1 MRLRTGPGCIF
12 IALLF
17 LVIAVFPAPS
27 FPQAATGTLRGQVT
41 DPSGSAVPG
50 ASVLVTPAG
59 GQLITVTTNR
69 GGIYEIKNLAPGN
82 YDVQVLAKGFAI
94 FESKAVTVTANQIQK
109 LDVPLSIEQQK
120 QKVVVEGEAANVD
133 VNPENNVGAI
143 VLKQDDLKALSDDP
157 NELQND
163 LEALAGPSAGPNGGQ
178 IYIDGFTAGQLPPK
192 SAIREIRIN
201 QNPFSSEYDKL
212 GYGRIEIFT
221 KPGTDQWHGS
231 AQLQGNDS
239 SFNSKNPFASG
250 TEPGYYSTLFNGNIG
265 GPISK
270 KASLFISGQYRDVND
285 VAVINAQVLDSN
297 FQPTPF
303 SASVAQPRT
312 RINFGPRVDYQ
323 LSKNNTLSVRYQ
335 YFRDNQDNNGLSGFA
350 LPSQAYN
357 VLTTEHTL
365 QVSDTQVFGTTIV
378 NDTHFQ
384 YIRDGEN
391 QIASSALPTVVVRS
405 SFTGGGN
412 NQQNVNDVA
421 NHYELQNYTQW
432 VHGTHTV
439 KFGVRLRQTIDT
451 NNATSAFNGNYTFS
465 SLIAYQTTE
474 QGLAAGLPFS
484 QIQAMGGGAIQLT
497 LNNGVPQTY
506 VSVFDSGWYIQ
517 DDWRARPNLTLS
529 GGLRL
534 EQQTGIANH
543 LDWEPRVAIAWGIG
557 SAKAVPK
564 TVLRIGTGLFYDRF
578 TENLILQAN
587 RLNGINQEKFVVT
600 SPCFFDPNSRSLDQR
615 DQSDVPG
622 VHRLADHLQHLA
634 APPLPR
640 HYRNRRHARAATQQ
654 VGQRL
659 GFLFEFARLRS
670 IAFEQYQ
677 YSAPRHFPA
686 NPVYPL
692 GTPGNVYQFQSGA
705 IYRQNE
711 LISQVNYRFRTR
723 ISLRGYYALNYAN
736 SNTAGA
742 TSFPSNPFNLQ
753 EDYGR
758 AEFDVRHRVFLG
770 GSINLPRNISL
781 FPFFLANSGVP
792 YSVTI
797 SRDLIGSSQFNQR
810 PAFATAQSN
819 PANVVNTQFGAFDT
833 LPQAGEPLV
842 PINSL
847 TGPPHFSLNLRLSKT
862 WGFGGE
868 TPRPGAGAGGPGP
881 AARRQRPRR
890 RRAPRRRRRRW
901 QSRRRRRFRR
911 SRRRRRR
918 HKSPLQP
925 DSSHQRPQHLQL
937 RKSGPPLRRPLSPAN
952 PRRQRQRPLLLR
964 QIQRPGRRSLLLHLS
979 QPPDL
984 PPTRLHLLTLPAWP
998 NPAVWQSSSLPSQ
1011 NPECQRR
1018 ART

>member
-12 IALLF
+12 VALF
-17 LVIAVFPAPS
+17 LWSIAVFPAPS
-27 FPQAATGTLRGQVT
+27 FPQSATGTLRGQVT

-59 GQLITVTTNR
+59 GQLISVTTNR
-69 GGIYEIKNLAPGN
+69 DGVYEVKNLAPGT

-94 FESKAVTVTANQIQK
+94 FESKEVTVTANQIQK
-109 LDVPLSIEQQK
+109 LDVPLVIEQQK
-120 QKVVVEGEAANVD
+120 QKVVVESEASNVD

-157 NELQND
+157 DELQSD

-270 KASLFISGQYRDVND
+270 KASLFISGQYRDIND

-312 RINFGPRVDYQ
+312 RTNLGPRVDYQ

-335 YFRDNQDNNGLSGFA
+335 YFRDNQDNNGLSGFS
-350 LPSQAYN
+350 LPTQAFN
-357 VLTTEHTL
+357 ILNTEHTL

-378 NDTHFQ
+378 NDIHFQ
-384 YIRDGEN
+384 YIHDGEN
-391 QIASSALPTVVVRS
+391 QIASSALPTVVVPS

-412 NQQNVNDVA
+412 NQQNVNDIA

-432 VHGTHTV
+432 VHGTHTI
-439 KFGVRLRQTIDT
+439 KFGVRLRQTVDT

-484 QIQAMGGGAIQLT
+484 QIQAMGGGAIQLS

-517 DDWRARPNLTLS
+517 DDWRVRPNLTLS

-534 EQQTGIANH
+534 EQQTGIADH
-543 LDWEPRVAIAWGIG
+543 LDWEPRVALAWGIG
-557 SAKAVPK
+557 SAKSVPK

-578 TENLILQAN
+578 AENLILQAN

-600 SPCFFDPNSRSLDQR
+600 SPCFFNPNSVPSISVIKAMCPASTVLPTTYSISPRLHAPGTIETAVTLEQQLAKSASVSVSYLNSRGYDQLL
-615 DQSDVPG
+615 SNNINT
-622 VHRLADHLQHLA
+622 
-634 APPLPR
+634 PLPGT
-640 HYRNRRHARAATQQ
+640 Y
-654 VGQRL
+654 
-659 GFLFEFARLRS
+659 
-670 IAFEQYQ
+670 
-677 YSAPRHFPA
+677 PA

-711 LISQVNYRFRTR
+711 LISQVNYRFKTR
-723 ISLRGYYALNYAN
+723 ISLRGYYVLNYAN
-736 SNTAGA
+736 GDTAGP
-742 TSFPSNPFNLQ
+742 TSFPSNPYNLQ
-753 EDYGR
+753 QDYGR

-781 FPFFLANSGVP
+781 FPFFLANSGAP
-792 YSVTI
+792 YSVTL

-810 PAFATAQSN
+810 PAFATAQSI

-847 TGPPHFSLNLRLSKT
+847 TGPPHYSLNLRLSKT

-868 TPRPGAGAGGPGP
+868 ISRPGGAAAGGPGGGP
-881 AARRQRPRR
+881 GGRGPGGGARPSGGGGGGGNRGGGGFGGPGGGGGGTNRR
-890 RRAPRRRRRRW
+890 YNLTFAINARNIFNYENLALPSGVLSPP
-901 QSRRRRRFRR
+901 QTPGGSASVPFFFGKSNALAGGAFSSTSASR
-911 SRRRRRR
+911 
-918 HKSPLQP
+918 LIY
-925 DSSHQRPQHLQL
+925 LQL
-937 RKSGPPLRRPLSPAN
+937 GF
-952 PRRQRQRPLLLR
+952 
-964 QIQRPGRRSLLLHLS
+964 
-979 QPPDL
+979 
-984 PPTRLHLLTLPAWP
+984 TF
-998 NPAVWQSSSLPSQ
+998 
-1011 NPECQRR
+1011 
-1018 ART
+1018 